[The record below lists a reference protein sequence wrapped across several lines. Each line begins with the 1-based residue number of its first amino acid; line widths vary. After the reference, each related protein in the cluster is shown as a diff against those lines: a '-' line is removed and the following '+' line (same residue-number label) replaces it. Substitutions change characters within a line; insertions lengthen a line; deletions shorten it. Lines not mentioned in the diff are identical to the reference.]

1 MSKNKLIRPPSD
13 AEVVSSFAKQYQV
26 IKAKKK
32 QQQPVSRQSSA
43 EEAEK
48 PKVNGEGVMG
58 ELMKSKVLR
67 RVT

>member
-32 QQQPVSRQSSA
+32 QQPVSRQSSA